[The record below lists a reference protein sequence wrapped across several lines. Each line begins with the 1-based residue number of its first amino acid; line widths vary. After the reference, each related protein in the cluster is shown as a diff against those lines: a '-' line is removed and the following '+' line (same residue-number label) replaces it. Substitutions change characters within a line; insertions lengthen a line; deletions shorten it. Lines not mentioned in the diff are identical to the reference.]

1 MESMSLNRLETEQ
14 PKNLLWEYSI
24 PAIIGSMV
32 VALYNLIDSVYIGH
46 GPGLGDHAI
55 GGLGIVLP
63 IMTMFTAIGAL
74 VGTGA
79 ASRVSIYLGT
89 KDKISAEK
97 VLGNAFFLT
106 LLFTCILIF
115 FLYTFIDPILWTIG
129 ATEDTYPFAYEFL
142 LFYLP
147 CNIFLNLTYALCGIM
162 RASGYPRKAM
172 YIMLLGVIVNIL
184 LAPVFIFILQWGM
197 KGAAIATS
205 ISALTSLIPVIFH
218 FIDREKS
225 LHFEWSNFSIDSKII
240 WAILS
245 IGLSPF
251 IIQVASSV
259 IVFIINNRLNIY
271 GGSVAIEA
279 YTIANRLTLIIIL
292 ILVGL
297 TQGMQPIVGY
307 NFGAKKMKRVFSTVS
322 YAIKVG
328 IAVGILGLIAGVFGG
343 DIIVRPFNPT
353 DDLAEQSITALRIV
367 TLMLPLSG
375 IQMVISSF
383 FQSVGMPVKSTL
395 LSLSRQ
401 FLFLMPALFVLPHF
415 FGLCGVWISIPISD
429 FISTLLAIML
439 YMWQMNQLKKNYTQ

>member
-14 PKNLLWEYSI
+14 PKSLLWEYSI

-63 IMTMFTAIGAL
+63 VMTMFTAIGAL

-79 ASRVSIYLGT
+79 ASRVSIYLGNG
-89 KDKISAEK
+89 DKISAEK
-97 VLGNAFFLT
+97 VLGNAFLLT

-129 ATEDTYPFAYEFL
+129 ATEDTYPFAHEFL

-205 ISALTSLIPVIFH
+205 LSALTSLVPVIFH

-225 LHFEWSNFSIDSKII
+225 LHFEWSKFSVDSKII
-240 WAILS
+240 WSILS

-251 IIQVASSV
+251 IIQIASSIV
-259 IVFIINNRLNIY
+259 VFIINNRLNVY

-307 NFGAKKMKRVFSTVS
+307 NFGAKKMKRVFSTVN

-328 IAVGILGLIAGVFGG
+328 ASIGVFGLIVGVFGG
-343 DIIVRPFNPT
+343 DIVVRPFNPT

-401 FLFLMPALFVLPHF
+401 FLFLMPALFILPYF
-415 FGLCGVWISIPISD
+415 FGLCGVWVSIPISD

-439 YMWQMNQLKKNYTQ
+439 YMWQMKQLKKNYT